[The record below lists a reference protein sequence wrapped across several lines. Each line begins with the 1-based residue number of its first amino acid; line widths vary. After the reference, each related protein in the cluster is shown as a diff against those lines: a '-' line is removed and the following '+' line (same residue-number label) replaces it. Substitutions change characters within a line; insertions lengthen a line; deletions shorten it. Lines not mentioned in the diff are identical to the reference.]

1 MTGRSVKTSKAIHR
15 RTGKTFYVATR
26 LLPERVREATYALYA
41 FFRIADDVVDRPD
54 PPDDDTQRQHLEAIR
69 AGAKGDTPPSDVLT
83 ETDREV
89 LETFRTLA
97 TEADIDPEE
106 IDVFIDAMAQDIDHS
121 RYDTYEELR
130 GYMRGSAAAVGNMM
144 LSVMDPPESEAA
156 KPHARSLAEAFQL
169 TNFVRDV
176 REDICEYDR
185 VYLPAETLDQY
196 GVTEPQLRTGE
207 MSQDVAAVIR
217 TELHRTESLYRHGVA
232 GIRYLP
238 EDCQFAVLL
247 SAVLYADHHRQ
258 IRQLDYDVLGGDASL
273 TMTRRLWLVVR
284 TWYHWR
290 RTRDP
295 EAAFYAASAISEDGP
310 ASNRPE
316 PQLRP
321 DHVL

>member
-26 LLPERVREATYALYA
+26 LLPERIRQATYALYA

-54 PPDDDTQRQHLEAIR
+54 PPEADTQRQHLEAIR
-69 AGAKGDTPPSDVLT
+69 AASKGESPSPDVLSG
-83 ETDREV
+83 TDREV

-97 TEADIDPEE
+97 ADADIDPDE
-106 IDVFIDAMAQDIDHS
+106 IDVFVDAMAQDIDHS
-121 RYDTYEELR
+121 RYETYEELR

-144 LSVMDPPESEAA
+144 LSVMDPPERERAR
-156 KPHARSLAEAFQL
+156 PHAKSLAEAFQL

-176 REDICEYDR
+176 REDVCDYDR
-185 VYLPAETLDQY
+185 VYLPQETLDQY
-196 GVTEPQLRTGE
+196 DVTEAQLRDGE

-258 IRQLDYDVLGGDASL
+258 IRRLEYDVLNGDASL

-290 RTRDP
+290 RSRDP
-295 EAAFYAASAISEDGP
+295 EATFYAASAISEDGP
-310 ASNRPE
+310 ASDRPDPQWRPE
-316 PQLRP
+316 
-321 DHVL
+321 HAF

>member
-1 MTGRSVKTSKAIHR
+1 MTRRSVKTSKEIHR

-26 LLPERVREATYALYA
+26 LLPERIREATYALYA

-54 PPDDDTQRQHLEAIR
+54 PPDDRTQRQHLEAIR
-69 AGAKGDTPPSDVLT
+69 DAAKGETPREGVLS

-89 LETFRTLA
+89 LSTFRSLA
-97 TEADIDPEE
+97 EEADIDPAEV
-106 IDVFIDAMAQDIDHS
+106 DVFIDAMAQDIERS
-121 RYDTYEELR
+121 RYESYEALR

-144 LSVMDPPESEAA
+144 LSVMEVPEREQA

-185 VYLPAETLDQY
+185 VYLPEETLDRY
-196 GVTEPQLRTGE
+196 DVTEEQLRQGE
-207 MSQDVAAVIR
+207 MTDDVAAVVR

-247 SAVLYADHHRQ
+247 SAVLYADHHRK
-258 IRQLDYDVLGGDASL
+258 IRQLGYDVLEGDASL
-273 TMTRRLWLVVR
+273 SMTRRLWLLAR

-290 RTRDP
+290 RTHEP
-295 EAAFYAASAISEDGP
+295 EATFYAASAISEDGP
-310 ASNRPE
+310 TTSQPD

-321 DHVL
+321 EHAI

>member
-1 MTGRSVKTSKAIHR
+1 MTRRSVKTSKEIHR

-26 LLPERVREATYALYA
+26 LLPERTRQATYALYA
-41 FFRIADDVVDRPD
+41 FFRIADDIVDRPD
-54 PPDDDTQRQHLEAIR
+54 PPDAETQRQHLEAIR
-69 AGAKGDTPPSDVLT
+69 AAAKGTSPPRGVLS

-89 LETFRTLA
+89 LGTFRSLA
-97 TEADIDPEE
+97 EEADIDPAEV
-106 IDVFIDAMAQDIDHS
+106 DVFIDAMAQDIDRA
-121 RYDTYEELR
+121 RYDTYDELR
-130 GYMRGSAAAVGNMM
+130 GYMRGSAAAVANMM
-144 LSVMDPPESEAA
+144 LSVMDPPERDRA

-185 VYLPAETLDQY
+185 VYLPQETLERHD
-196 GVTEPQLRTGE
+196 VTEAQLRRQE
-207 MSQDVAAVIR
+207 MTDDVAAVVR

-247 SAVLYADHHRQ
+247 SAVLYADHHRK
-258 IRQLDYDVLGGDASL
+258 IRQLGYDVLEGDASL
-273 TMTRRLWLVVR
+273 TMTRRLWLLAR

-295 EAAFYAASAISEDGP
+295 EATFYAASAIPEDGP
-310 ASNRPE
+310 KTSHPD

-321 DHVL
+321 GHAI

>member
-1 MTGRSVKTSKAIHR
+1 MIGRSVKTSKAIHR
-15 RTGKTFYVATR
+15 RTGKTFYIATR

-54 PPDDDTQRQHLEAIR
+54 PPDAETQRRHLEAIR
-69 AGAKGDTPPSDVLT
+69 AAANGEQIQREVLS

-89 LETFRTLA
+89 LETFRSLA
-97 TEADIDPEE
+97 EEADIDPAE

-121 RYDTYEELR
+121 GYETYEELR

-144 LSVMDPPESEAA
+144 LSVMDPPESDRAT
-156 KPHARSLAEAFQL
+156 PHARSLAEAFQL

-176 REDICEYDR
+176 REDISEYDR
-185 VYLPAETLDQY
+185 VYLPDETLDRHD
-196 GVTEPQLRTGE
+196 VTETQLRRGDMTD
-207 MSQDVAAVIR
+207 DVAAVIR

-247 SAVLYADHHRQ
+247 AAVLYADHHRQ
-258 IRQLDYDVLGGDASL
+258 IRHLEYDVLNGDASL
-273 TMTRRLWLVVR
+273 SMTRRLWLLAR

-290 RTRDP
+290 RTHDP

-310 ASNRPE
+310 ASDHPD
-316 PQLRP
+316 PQLQP
-321 DHVL
+321 DRVI